1 MRKLSLWGK
10 VHQDQNGEIKC
21 IVDKELKQCLQT
33 FEGLSSFFLF
43 EMLRNY
49 DQLRQIAT
57 LTSSL
62 GANQAYERNEFGE
75 LLNFKARQGE
85 TENHF
90 VSEH

>member
-1 MRKLSLWGK
+1 
-10 VHQDQNGEIKC
+10 
-21 IVDKELKQCLQT
+21 
-33 FEGLSSFFLF
+33 
-43 EMLRNY
+43 MLRNY